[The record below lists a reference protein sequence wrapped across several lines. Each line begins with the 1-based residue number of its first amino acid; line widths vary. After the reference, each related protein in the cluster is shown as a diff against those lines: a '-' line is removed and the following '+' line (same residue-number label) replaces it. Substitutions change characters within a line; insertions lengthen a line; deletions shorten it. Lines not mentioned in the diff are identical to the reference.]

1 MCVNIKIYL
10 KKSNNFSHISGIS
23 LLGLPADAYRYGGSF
38 LLGGI
43 CILFVTVATIFIY
56 LPVFFD
62 VRATSM
68 YAYLERRF
76 DHKTRLLASFLYVL
90 SSLLS
95 NPVIVYVAALAFSTG
110 KQCRFKIQF

>member
-10 KKSNNFSHISGIS
+10 KKSNNSSHISGIS

-110 KQCRFKIQF
+110 TRCRFKIQF